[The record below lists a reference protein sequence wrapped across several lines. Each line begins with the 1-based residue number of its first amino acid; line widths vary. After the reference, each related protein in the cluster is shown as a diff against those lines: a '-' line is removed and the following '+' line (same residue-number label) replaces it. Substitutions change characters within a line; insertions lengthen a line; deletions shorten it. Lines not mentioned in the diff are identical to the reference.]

1 MYDVNRAP
9 PRVIG
14 NLINYA
20 RTDTF
25 TIVNNS
31 IWKCQNENSIFA
43 VLVKSSEF
51 LMNYGKL

>member
-1 MYDVNRAP
+1 MYEVNRAL

-25 TIVNNS
+25 TIVNKS
-31 IWKCQNENSIFA
+31 IWKCQD
-43 VLVKSSEF
+43 KTPF
-51 LMNYGKL
+51 LQC